1 MKIRQ
6 LSLSYLGLNNL
17 TMNYRYMRVLVLF
30 DLPTGTR
37 AERKAA
43 TKFRNFLVGNG
54 FDMLQY
60 SVYSR
65 LCPNRDVAQK
75 HLGRV
80 VKNVP
85 KDTDGSI
92 RVLVI
97 TEHQFTNM
105 FTVLGEKTEQE
116 KQIKSEQLTFF

>member
-1 MKIRQ
+1 
-6 LSLSYLGLNNL
+6 
-17 TMNYRYMRVLVLF
+17 MRVLVLF
-30 DLPTGTR
+30 DLPTGTK

-60 SVYSR
+60 SIYSR

-92 RVLVI
+92 RVLMI

-105 FTVLGEKTEQE
+105 LTVLGEKTEQE
-116 KQIKSEQLTFF
+116 KQIKSKQLTFF

>member
-1 MKIRQ
+1 
-6 LSLSYLGLNNL
+6 
-17 TMNYRYMRVLVLF
+17 MNYRYMRVLVLF
-30 DLPTGTR
+30 DLPTGTK

-43 TKFRNFLVGNG
+43 TQFRNFLVNDG

-75 HLGRV
+75 HLDRV
-80 VKNVP
+80 VKNTP
-85 KDTDGSI
+85 KDTSGSI
-92 RVLVI
+92 RVLLI
-97 TEHQFTNM
+97 TEHQFTTM

-116 KQIKSEQLTFF
+116 KQVRAGQLAFF